1 MHETAGNA
9 LESPR
14 EELRLVRH
22 PKSTKIN
29 TLLICIVIG
38 GTLFQLFGMPIVL
51 GLWGIHAACLLLP
64 IALLQPLHWGLI
76 HEAIHSHLLA
86 DRRKEEFFARILSVI
101 HWLPYDAT
109 RYCHLV
115 HHRFSR
121 HAYDRADEY
130 DGRGLYA
137 LAWLRYRL
145 WLCGGLYW
153 AVLFSPLIAFLP
165 EPFRA
170 RLMAN
175 AVPIRE
181 DGDRKI
187 RRLFVSLALNA
198 RKRRRTCREFA
209 LTVVLY
215 GASVWVYGEWWP
227 MLVAAMCSRGLWH
240 SITDNLAHHDVALDE
255 PERAR
260 NHGVPPWFGTLLL
273 NQHLHLTHHRWPRV
287 SWRTLPKMIDSGDT
301 KPPENYFR
309 AAFRQ
314 FGCRYPRLVV

>member
-1 MHETAGNA
+1 MRETPRDAPE
-9 LESPR
+9 LPR
-14 EELRLVRH
+14 EESRFVRH
-22 PKSTKIN
+22 PNTTGIN
-29 TLLICIVIG
+29 AVLICIVIG
-38 GTLFQLFGMPIVL
+38 GTLFQLFGLPFAL
-51 GLWGIHAACLLLP
+51 RLWGIRAACLLLP

-76 HEAIHSHLLA
+76 HEAIHSHLLI
-86 DRRKEEFFARILSVI
+86 DRRTEEFVARLLSVM

-130 DGRGLYA
+130 NGRGSYA

-153 AVLFSPLIAFLP
+153 AILFSPLVAFLP
-165 EPFRA
+165 EYYRA
-170 RLMAN
+170 RVMAN

-181 DGDRKI
+181 AGDGKI
-187 RRLFVSLALNA
+187 RRLFVSLAMNA
-198 RKRRRTCREFA
+198 AKRRRTCSEFG
-209 LTVVLY
+209 LTVVVY

-227 MLVAAMCSRGLWH
+227 MLLAAMSARGLWH
-240 SITDNLAHHDVALDE
+240 SIADNLAHHDVALDE

-260 NHGVPPWFGTLLL
+260 DHTVPGWFGTLLL

-287 SWRTLPKMIDSGDT
+287 PWKILPKMIDSGET
-301 KPPENYFR
+301 RRPESYFR

-314 FGCRYPRLVV
+314 FEHRYPRLAA